1 MMVLV
6 YDDTGVVED
15 TAVDTAVVE
24 DTGSTA
30 IDDGVSYT
38 TGSTPLGAA
47 KILGQD
53 DSNARSDVVDAAAIA
68 STTTGTILDAVHH
81 ASTAD
86 HHI

>member
-1 MMVLV
+1 MVLV
-6 YDDTGVVED
+6 YDDID
-15 TAVDTAVVE
+15 SAVVE

-53 DSNARSDVVDAAAIA
+53 DSDNARSEVVDAAAIA
-68 STTTGTILDAVHH
+68 STTTATILDTVHH
-81 ASTAD
+81 ASTAND
-86 HHI
+86 LHI